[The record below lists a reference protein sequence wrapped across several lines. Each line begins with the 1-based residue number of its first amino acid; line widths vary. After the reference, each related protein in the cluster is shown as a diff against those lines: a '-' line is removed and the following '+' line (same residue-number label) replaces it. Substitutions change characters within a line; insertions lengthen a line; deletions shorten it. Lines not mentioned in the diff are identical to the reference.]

1 MSIRLDKWLW
11 AARFYKTRA
20 LAKKAIEGGKVHF
33 QGQKTK
39 VSKTVNIGDEYQI
52 QQSYIKKTIIVEA
65 LDEIRKSATEAQK
78 LYIETQQ
85 SIEKREKEAI
95 IRKTANLLSP
105 EKPTKKQRRQII
117 DFKRND

>member
-1 MSIRLDKWLW
+1 MNVRLDKWLW

-39 VSKTVNIGDEYQI
+39 VSKTVSIGDEYQI
-52 QQSYIKKTIIVEA
+52 QQSHIKKTVVVEA

-78 LYIETQQ
+78 LYKETPE
-85 SIEKREKEAI
+85 SIEKRGKEAT
-95 IRKTANLLSP
+95 IRKTANLQSP

-117 DFKRND
+117 GFKRSK

>member
-1 MSIRLDKWLW
+1 MSVRLDKWLW

-52 QQSYIKKTIIVEA
+52 QQSHIKKTIIVEA
-65 LDEIRKSATEAQK
+65 LDEIRKSVTEAQK